1 MDLHVGSEITP
12 DPVGGVAT
20 DGKAFEVE
28 RQGIDISPETARYG
42 RSYDLFPIWFAGN
55 ITILGIPIGAVLV
68 SFGLTIPEALAADFI
83 GCLSFFIVGLASIPG
98 ARVGTAT
105 LTLSRAAFGLRGN
118 KAPSFLS
125 WITLVGWETIS
136 LIVGTFALEA
146 LLAKAGVASNPAIAV
161 VCLLLMAVG
170 TFSITLLGHATIV
183 LVQRYAMI
191 VFGIVSAVI
200 VVFMITHI
208 KATVTPKPITGS
220 VSTTWLLALSVMFA
234 STVFA
239 WINYAADYTRHLPSR
254 TSAAGMVWWTGIGAI
269 IPGSILIGTGVLV
282 GAQVGLASAANPI
295 AAMSSLVPTWMAVP
309 FLLTAIAGQ
318 LTSNFLNSYSSGLSL
333 LALGIRVPRT
343 RTILIDGTISVLVAL
358 YAILITDFSSTF
370 TSFLSLEV
378 VWIASWSGVYMV
390 DAWDRLKLR
399 RRGYSGEDLLRI
411 RGGQYW
417 YRNGINWAGVSCW
430 LIGSVGA
437 FLFTNSALWASPLTK
452 AWLGGAD
459 ISVFVGILVAG
470 GLYLLVLR
478 YMRQLPATGEAQ
490 GVAP

>member
-1 MDLHVGSEITP
+1 MDLHVGPGAT
-12 DPVGGVAT
+12 GVPSPGT
-20 DGKAFEVE
+20 EVQGKAFEVE
-28 RQGIDISPETARYG
+28 HQGIDISPEQARYG
-42 RSYDLFPIWFAGN
+42 RSWDLFPIWFAGN

-83 GCLSFFIVGLASIPG
+83 GCLSFFIVGLAAIPG
-98 ARVGTAT
+98 ARAGTAT

-146 LLAKAGVASNPAIAV
+146 LLAKAGISSNPGIAV
-161 VCLLLMAVG
+161 ICLLAMAVG

-183 LVQRYAMI
+183 VVQKYAMVI
-191 VFGIVSAVI
+191 FGLVSLII

-208 KATVTPKPITGS
+208 KATVVPKPVTGS

-239 WINYAADYTRHLPSR
+239 WINYAADYTRHLPTR
-254 TSAAGMVWWTGIGAI
+254 TSAAGIVWWTGIGAI

-309 FLLTAIAGQ
+309 FLVTAIAGQ

-333 LALGIRVPRT
+333 LALGIKVPRT

-358 YAILITDFSSTF
+358 YAILITNFSSTF

-378 VWIASWSGVYMV
+378 VWIASWSAIYMV
-390 DAWDRLKLR
+390 DALDRLSLR
-399 RRGYSGEDLLRI
+399 RQGYSGDDLLRI
-411 RGGQYW
+411 KGGQYW
-417 YRNGINWAGVSCW
+417 YRNGINWAAVGCW
-430 LIGSVGA
+430 IVGSAGA

-452 AWLGGAD
+452 MWLGGAD
-459 ISVFVGILVAG
+459 ISVFVGLLLTG
-470 GLYLLVLR
+470 GLYFAVLR
-478 YMRQLPATGEAQ
+478 FMRPLPVPSTEETPA
-490 GVAP
+490 V